1 MADEIRL
8 TYDEQVEQE
17 KREQREL
24 TRAFKR
30 VFCTPDGE
38 LVLMHLLNRLGYFA
52 KDPSVIDPKLTA
64 VANWILMQ
72 MGVYA
77 PNERLMQYVEA
88 MTRCAKGDE

>member
-1 MADEIRL
+1 MAEIRL
-8 TYDEQVEQE
+8 KYEEE
-17 KREQREL
+17 LKKEQREL
-24 TRAFKR
+24 TRTFKR

-38 LVLMHLLNRLGYFA
+38 LVLTHLLNRLGYFA
-52 KDPSVIDPKLTA
+52 TDPSAIDPQLTA

-72 MGVYA
+72 TGVYS

>member
-8 TYDEQVEQE
+8 SYDEQVKQ
-17 KREQREL
+17 KTEQREL

-30 VFCTPDGE
+30 VFCTSDGE
-38 LVLMHLLNRLGYFA
+38 LVLMHLLNKLGYFA
-52 KDPSVIDPKLTA
+52 IDPSAVDPQLTA
-64 VANWILMQ
+64 VANWILMN

-77 PNERLMQYVEA
+77 PNVRLMQYVEA